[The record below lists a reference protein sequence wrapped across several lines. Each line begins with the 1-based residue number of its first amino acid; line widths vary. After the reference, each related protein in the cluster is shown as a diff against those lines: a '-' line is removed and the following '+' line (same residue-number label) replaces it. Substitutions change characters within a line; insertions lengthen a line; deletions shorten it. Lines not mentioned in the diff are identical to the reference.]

1 MKRGKVNKPVLHC
14 WIETLHIVHIAILIW
29 RDVWE
34 ITFHTFHT
42 FQNMVYALWL
52 VKIDN
57 GSDVMNTTSHRVYQ
71 TREGGKRKGPRTTS
85 DVWESGY
92 PMWAN
97 RRQSWTLDSRNWISD
112 SLSVE
117 FGFQIPIVS
126 GIPWAEFR
134 VPKPWSGI
142 YKQKILG
149 LGIAK
154 QYFLDSGIRLTL
166 NEACTVAI
174 CNNHRTL

>member
-1 MKRGKVNKPVLHC
+1 MRISILIEGFQGSRAPCIAWFSDVRGRSRSLSLPSLSHLIYSVQSRVHDVRAPFCIWKANHNARKKWSVNKPVLHG
-14 WIETLHIVHIAILIW
+14 WIETIHIVHIAILIW
-29 RDVWE
+29 LDVWE

-92 PMWAN
+92 PM
-97 RRQSWTLDSRNWISD
+97 
-112 SLSVE
+112 
-117 FGFQIPIVS
+117 
-126 GIPWAEFR
+126 
-134 VPKPWSGI
+134 
-142 YKQKILG
+142 
-149 LGIAK
+149 
-154 QYFLDSGIRLTL
+154 
-166 NEACTVAI
+166 
-174 CNNHRTL
+174 

>member
-1 MKRGKVNKPVLHC
+1 MKRGKVNKPVLHG
-14 WIETLHIVHIAILIW
+14 WIETIHIVHIAILIW
-29 RDVWE
+29 LDVWE

-126 GIPWAEFR
+126 GIPDSLSWVPGSKALVLNLQAKNFR
-134 VPKPWSGI
+134 IGDRKTVFPGFRNSTYLKW
-142 YKQKILG
+142 G
-149 LGIAK
+149 L
-154 QYFLDSGIRLTL
+154 YCRNL
-166 NEACTVAI
+166 
-174 CNNHRTL
+174 